1 MAVIRTLCGQ
11 CAVGCG
17 LRAVTGEG
25 RDVSFTGDPV
35 HPANAGL
42 LCAQSDALTAM
53 LPLEGRLLHPL
64 AEGQRVTWQRMI
76 ALTAKRLKD
85 VLARHGPDSVAMH
98 VAGDLLTEDYYVANK
113 LMKGFVGSA
122 HIDSPCWDDDGME
135 AAYRE
140 ALGEDVMPGA
150 YEDLE
155 QADLILVLGAS
166 ALSRHPVLAERIEM
180 ARAERGAPLVLLAE
194 QDDAPEL
201 GADFRLNIAPGS
213 AAALLNGLLL
223 HAHDRSLLA
232 DAYMARHV
240 NVAEQFWIRLR
251 RDHDLWSVARRC
263 GLSHGEVRAF
273 YDLFAPAERVVTL
286 FGPAPGE
293 DRPDLPRAI
302 LNLHLAMGW
311 IGTPGA
317 VPMGI
322 ARVPNAMGA
331 REVGSDN
338 QQLAAHRDFSAQALA
353 QTARFWGARQIA
365 GEAGLAG
372 AALAEAIE
380 DGRIK
385 ALWLLGGLPPAGH
398 PLRAVLAKVPLVIL
412 STAWLEQ
419 GLALDHVLA
428 LPAPV
433 WVEKDG
439 TVTSADRLISRQRRL
454 FPLPGEAKPDW
465 WSLTQIAR
473 AMGWHDAFHY
483 ERPAEIYREHVR
495 LTAYENGGERVLSL
509 RRHAPISN
517 PAYDELTPW
526 RWGEIPFDGGRFPTC
541 DGKARLLI

>member
-17 LRAVTGEG
+17 VRAVTGEG
-25 RDVSFTGDPV
+25 REFSFTGDPV

-42 LCAQSDALTAM
+42 LCARSDALTAM

-76 ALTAKRLKD
+76 GLAAKRLKD
-85 VLARHGPDSVAMH
+85 VLARHGPGSVAMH

-113 LMKGFVGSA
+113 LMKGFIGSA
-122 HIDSPCWDDDGME
+122 HIDGPCWDGGGME

-155 QADLILVLGAS
+155 QTDLILVVGAS
-166 ALSRHPVLAERIEM
+166 ALLRHPVLAERIEM
-180 ARAERGAPLVLLAE
+180 ARAQGGVRLVLLAE
-194 QDDAPEL
+194 EDDPPQL
-201 GADFRLNIAPGS
+201 GADLRLNVAPGS

-223 HAHDRSLLA
+223 HAHDRGMLA
-232 DAYMARHV
+232 DAYMGRHV
-240 NVAEQFWIRLR
+240 NMQEQFWHRLR

-263 GLSHGEVRAF
+263 RLSPGEVRAF
-273 YDLFAPAERVVTL
+273 YDLFAGVERVVTL
-286 FGPAPGE
+286 HGPAPGE
-293 DRPDLPRAI
+293 ANGDVSRAI
-302 LNLHLAMGW
+302 LNLHLATGW
-311 IGTPGA
+311 IGTPRA
-317 VPMGI
+317 APMGI
-322 ARVPNAMGA
+322 ARTPNAMGA
-331 REVGSDN
+331 REVGCDS
-338 QQLAAHRDFSAQALA
+338 QQLAAHRDFAAEALA
-353 QTARFWGARQIA
+353 QTARFWGAWRMA
-365 GEAGLAG
+365 TEAGLAG

-380 DGRIK
+380 DGKVK
-385 ALWLLGGLPPAGH
+385 ALWLLGGLPPVGH
-398 PLRAVLAKVPLVIL
+398 PLRAALAKAPLVIL
-412 STAWLEQ
+412 STPWLEQ
-419 GLALDHVLA
+419 GVALDRVLA

-495 LTAYENGGERVLSL
+495 LTAYENGGKRVLNL

-526 RWGEIPFDGGRFPTC
+526 RWGEIPFDEGRFPTS
-541 DGKARLLI
+541 DGKARLLL